1 MPGLFEEG
9 KRAAAY
15 SIDRGEHA
23 SGLYNEVSVN
33 KFSAVIDYILD
44 HAVDDERPYLKV
56 EVFGRVL
63 LGLLDSGASRTILG
77 GRGLAA
83 IQDLGLPLD
92 KSKITTCTV
101 ANGNRC
107 QSVGEIELPVCL
119 RGKLFLVRVIVV
131 PELPHV
137 MILGTD
143 FWKIVGI
150 VPDLR
155 HNEWHFSNEPVLLNS
170 VQHVT
175 SQSVLTPMEK
185 TRLDAMVNRNISLV
199 GKELGCTTKVEHVII
214 TDSPPI
220 KQRYYRVNPLVQEQ
234 IDKELD
240 EMLRLGIVEPSSS
253 PWSSP
258 ILLVKKKDGKFRFCV
273 DYRKLNSVTV
283 RDSYPLPQVSDI
295 LDKLRNA
302 KYISSLDVKSAYWQ
316 VPVAESSRQ
325 YTAFTVPNRGL
336 FQFRRMPFGLH
347 NAPAT
352 WMRLLDSILG
362 HDLQPNCFAYLDDVI
377 VVTETFEQ
385 HLKVLDE
392 VFRRLREA
400 NITVS
405 LEKCQY
411 CKPELIYLGYK
422 IDKNGLHVDPSK
434 VKAMLDIPIP
444 TCVSEV
450 RRVVGTFSWYRR
462 FIPNFSSIISP
473 LTSLLRKGSKFVWN
487 EQCDA
492 AFRKM
497 KEFLV
502 SAPIL
507 SCPDYSRPF
516 VVQTD
521 ASGYGIGAVLSQP
534 YPEGDKVI
542 CYLSRS
548 LNRCE
553 KNYSTT
559 QKECLAVIW
568 ALEKLRPYL
577 ELVQFTVVT
586 DHYSL
591 LWLQSLKDL
600 NGRLARWAVRLQQFD
615 FKLVHRP
622 GKEHVVPDAL
632 SRAVPN
638 IDALDLENDN
648 PTFDSIPEDRW
659 YQKMI
664 QNVQSNPLKF
674 SSWRVADGRL
684 YKYVKSKFSSLSP
697 VSDVWKLVVPRKD
710 RPKIMC
716 SAHEPPTSG
725 HTGVYKTYCRIS
737 ENYYWPCMRADV
749 TRYVR
754 HCNVCA
760 SHKPPQGK
768 PTDRMVSHIKVD
780 RPWEMVS
787 ADIMGPLPRSKNG
800 NCFILVVTDY
810 LSKFPLLFPLRK
822 ATADAI
828 IKKIENEVFLVFGVP
843 RVLLCDNGPQFR
855 SRQFSSLC
863 KGYRIRIQFN
873 ANYHPRANPTERVNR
888 TIKTMLSMY
897 VSDNHKVWDA
907 HLHKIAC
914 AIRTSTH
921 EVMKLTPYFVNFGRN
936 MMLSGDDYNIRGS
949 LQIEDGSQEG
959 DKSRN
964 SVFKEMFSDIKK
976 RLYEASK
983 KCCDRYNLRTRHV
996 EYLPNQLVW
1005 RRNYVLSDA
1014 AKYFSQKLAPKF
1026 IGPFHIKKRLSPWVY
1041 ELSDQE
1047 GNSKGVWHA
1056 KDLKPCSNEDN

>member
-1 MPGLFEEG
+1 M
-9 KRAAAY
+9 
-15 SIDRGEHA
+15 
-23 SGLYNEVSVN
+23 
-33 KFSAVIDYILD
+33 
-44 HAVDDERPYLKV
+44 KV
-56 EVFGRVL
+56 EVFGKVL
-63 LGLLDSGASRTILG
+63 LGLLDSGATRTILG
-77 GRGLAA
+77 GKGLA
-83 IQDLGLPLD
+83 IIRDLGLPLD
-92 KSKITTCTV
+92 KSRVTTCTV

-107 QSVGEIELPVCL
+107 QSIGEIELPICL
-119 RGKLFLVRVIVV
+119 RGKLFLVRVVVV
-131 PELPHV
+131 PELSHIL
-137 MILGTD
+137 ILGTD
-143 FWKIVGI
+143 FWKMVGI

-170 VQHVT
+170 VQHVQ
-175 SQSVLTPMEK
+175 SQYVLTPLEK
-185 TRLDAMVNRNISLV
+185 SRLDAVVSRNISLM
-199 GKELGCTTKVEHVII
+199 GKELGCTNQVEHVIV
-214 TDSPPI
+214 TNSPPI

-234 IDKELD
+234 IDRELD
-240 EMLRLGIVEPSSS
+240 EMLKLGIVEPSSS

-258 ILLVKKKDGKFRFCV
+258 ILLVKKRDGSFRFCV
-273 DYRKLNSVTV
+273 DYRKLNAVTV

-295 LDKLRNA
+295 LDKLRHA

-352 WMRLLDSILG
+352 WMRLLDNVLG
-362 HDLQPNCFAYLDDVI
+362 FDLQPNCFSYLDDVI
-377 VVTETFEQ
+377 IVTETFEQ
-385 HLKVLDE
+385 HLAVLEE

-473 LTSLLRKGSKFVWN
+473 LTSLLKKGSKFGWD
-487 EQCDA
+487 ERCDS

-497 KEFLV
+497 KECLV

-548 LNRCE
+548 LTRCE
-553 KNYSTT
+553 KNFSTT
-559 QKECLAVIW
+559 QRECLAVIW

-577 ELVQFTVVT
+577 ELVPFTVVT
-586 DHYSL
+586 DHHSL
-591 LWLQSLKDL
+591 LWLQNLKDL

-638 IDALDLENDN
+638 VDSVVVTPEKPILEGI
-648 PTFDSIPEDRW
+648 SEDKW
-659 YQKMI
+659 YQKMVK
-664 QNVQSNPLKF
+664 NVQQNPLKF
-674 SSWRVADGRL
+674 SSWRIGDGQL
-684 YKYVKSKFSSLSP
+684 YKYVQSKYSALSP
-697 VSDVWKLVVPRKD
+697 AIDAWKLVIPRKD
-710 RPKIMC
+710 RFRIM
-716 SAHEPPTSG
+716 SAAHEPPTSA
-725 HTGVYKTYCRIS
+725 HTGVFKTYSRIT
-737 ENYYWPCMRADV
+737 ENFYWPCMRADV
-749 TRYVR
+749 TKYVR
-754 HCNVCA
+754 RCA
-760 SHKPPQGK
+760 ICARHKPSQDK
-768 PTDRMVSHIKVD
+768 PTDRMVSHMKVD

-787 ADIMGPLPRSKNG
+787 TDIMGPLPKSKNG
-800 NCFILVVTDY
+800 NSFILVVTDY

-822 ATADAI
+822 ATSEAI
-828 IKKIENEVFLVFGVP
+828 IKKIENEVFLIFGVP
-843 RVLLCDNGPQFR
+843 RILLCDNGPQFR
-855 SRQFSSLC
+855 SRQFTNFC
-863 KGYRIRIQFN
+863 KSYQTRIQFN
-873 ANYHPRANPTERVNR
+873 PNYNPRSNPTERINR
-888 TIKTMLSMY
+888 TLKTMLSMY
-897 VSDNHKVWDA
+897 VSDNHKMWDA
-907 HLHKIAC
+907 NLHKIAC

-936 MMLSGDDYNIRGS
+936 MMLSGDDYNIREK
-949 LQIEDGSQEG
+949 LQIEDGTQEC

-964 SVFKEMFSDIKK
+964 SFFRDMFSDVKK
-976 RLYEASK
+976 RLFDANK
-983 KCCDRYNLRTRHV
+983 KSCDRYNLRARHV

-1005 RRNYVLSDA
+1005 RKNYVLSDA
-1014 AKYFSQKLAPKF
+1014 AKHFSQKLAPKF
-1026 IGPFHIKKRLSPWVY
+1026 IGPLLIKKRLSPWVY
-1041 ELSDQE
+1041 ELCDE
-1047 GNSKGVWHA
+1047 IGNSKGVWHT
-1056 KDLKPCSNEDN
+1056 KDLKPCSNEDD